1 MQHQSQAL
9 YWYTMLDDSDLLSA
23 IKVWSTEHDTVLREL
38 CSAFTNRR
46 LFKGERIAQP
56 LTDEQRQQLCQQY
69 ATTFNITPQEAEYFF
84 VEHVSTSNTYSEK
97 GESIGI
103 LFKDGLVHDIAEAS
117 DMLNMETLTYK
128 PQKRY
133 LFRWE

>member
-1 MQHQSQAL
+1 M
-9 YWYTMLDDSDLLSA
+9 
-23 IKVWSTEHDTVLREL
+23 
-38 CSAFTNRR
+38 
-46 LFKGERIAQP
+46 
-56 LTDEQRQQLCQQY
+56 EQ
-69 ATTFNITPQEAEYFF
+69 FNISEQDAEFFF
-84 VEHVSTSNTYSEK
+84 VEHVSTSNTYSEN

-103 LFKDGLVHDIAEAS
+103 FFKDGSVRDIAEAS